1 MYCVISHS
9 LTGACSVFQVLGVA
23 IYAKNNADSVI
34 LLLCCEK
41 HRCVSA
47 GAYEWRSRSFVA
59 HMPLLSGSM
68 CLVHVMSLL
77 LDDDFASRPKS
88 TALRLLNG
96 LAVVLLKY

>member
-1 MYCVISHS
+1 M
-9 LTGACSVFQVLGVA
+9 FQVLGVA